1 MPENRSAPQPPRWRQ
16 IYDGIERQLS
26 PRTEALIGSQVFG
39 TVLGF
44 ATRSKR
50 TVRDRITR
58 ATASTWHLLNLP
70 AGSDVSRILREIGAV
85 NRQLRILQ
93 VQIEASKDEGSGNGN

>member
-85 NRQLRILQ
+85 NRQIRILQ
-93 VQIEASKDEGSGNGN
+93 VQIEASKGEGSGNDN

>member
-44 ATRSKR
+44 ATRSER
-50 TVRDRITR
+50 TVRARITR

-93 VQIEASKDEGSGNGN
+93 VQIEDSKGEGSGNDN